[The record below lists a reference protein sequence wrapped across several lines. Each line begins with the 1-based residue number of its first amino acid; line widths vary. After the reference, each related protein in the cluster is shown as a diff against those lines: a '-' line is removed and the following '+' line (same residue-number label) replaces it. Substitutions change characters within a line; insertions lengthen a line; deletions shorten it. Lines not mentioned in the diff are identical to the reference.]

1 MSQLP
6 PIDRQGA
13 AGAGRTDTFQSL
25 VLDIAMTFINLPLDR
40 IDAAVHAALGQMATF
55 FRADRAYVFDYDFTA
70 GTGTNTHEWCAAGI
84 APQIDSLQGLPLA
97 AMPDWVEVHR
107 RGECL
112 VVADVGNLAAG
123 PLKQL
128 LTAQNIQSLL
138 TAPILCDGDVTGFV
152 GFDAVRECRDYGED
166 EHYLLSLFAN
176 LLANVV
182 QRERSADILQ
192 QKTAA
197 LTLAN
202 DRFQS
207 ILDGTHAAVYV
218 ADMDTYEVL
227 FLNSH
232 ARDLVGD
239 VVGQVCWQTMQAG
252 QTGPCAFCTNSRLLD
267 ADGKPG
273 PPVSWEHFNPALQ
286 RSFQLHDRAIPWD
299 DGRIVRMEIA
309 FDISEQKAAEA
320 ALRESE
326 QRYRRLFD
334 QSRDALMVVTPPDW
348 AFVACNRAA
357 LDLFG
362 VADEAAFTRL
372 TLVELSPP
380 LQPDGSPSDTWA
392 LAHLAS
398 AMAEGSALFEWQ
410 HQRLDG
416 RQLSCSVLLN
426 RTEWFG
432 QAAIQGTVR
441 DISAQKRA
449 EIALR
454 EQSDALHRTN
464 ARLERIAHFDTIT
477 DLPNRNL
484 LADRMQQAMAQAHR
498 HNTSIAIAYLDLD
511 GFKEINDRYG
521 HDVGD
526 RMLRA
531 LAQHMNGALRAGD
544 TLARLGGD
552 EFVAVLVDQD
562 TNPQSCEPVIARLL
576 EASAETVT
584 IDGHAL
590 QVSASIGV
598 TFYPQHEEIDADQL
612 LRQAD
617 QAMYLSKVEGK
628 NRFHVFD
635 TAFHR
640 AQEGHNRQLEDIR
653 QALAKGEF
661 VLFYQPKVNMR
672 TGQVVGAEALVR
684 WQHPRQG
691 LLFPDA
697 FLPFIENHAL
707 SLALGRWVI
716 DAALTQI
723 AAWRRSGLTL
733 PVSVNVS
740 ASQLQQD
747 SFVQDLQARLRTQPE
762 VAPELLELEITETR
776 ALEDI
781 EHASSVM
788 AACDAMG
795 VKFALD
801 DFGTGYSSM
810 MYLKRLPARTLKI
823 DRSFVRDMLVDEDDM
838 AILRGILGLASAF
851 RREVLAEG
859 VETEAHGAKLLELGC
874 ELAQGFGIA
883 RPMPA
888 AELPAWVAS
897 WRPPA
902 SWLLI
907 EQR

>member
-1 MSQLP
+1 MDS
-6 PIDRQGA
+6 
-13 AGAGRTDTFQSL
+13 FQSL

-55 FRADRAYVFDYDFTA
+55 FQADRAYVFDYDFTA

-97 AMPDWVEVHR
+97 TMPDWVEVHR

-112 VVADVGNLAAG
+112 VVADVGSLAAG
-123 PLKQL
+123 PLKRL
-128 LTAQNIQSLL
+128 LAAQNIQSLL
-138 TAPILCDGDVTGFV
+138 TAPILCDGEVTGFV

-166 EHYLLSLFAN
+166 ERYLLSLFAN

-202 DRFQS
+202 ERFQS

-218 ADMDTYEVL
+218 ADMDSHEVL

-239 VVGQVCWQTMQAG
+239 VVGQVCWQTMQTG
-252 QTGPCAFCTNSRLLD
+252 QAGPCAFCSSARLLD
-267 ADGKPG
+267 ADGNPG

-286 RSFQLHDRAIPWD
+286 RWFQLHDRAIPWD

-348 AFVACNRAA
+348 AFVACNSAA

-372 TLVELSPP
+372 TLVDLSPP
-380 LQPDGSPSDTWA
+380 LQPDGSPSNEWA

-398 AMAEGSALFEWQ
+398 AMAAGSALFEWQ

-416 RQLSCSVLLN
+416 QQLSCSVLLN

-441 DISAQKRA
+441 DISAQKQV
-449 EIALR
+449 ETALR

-464 ARLERIAHFDTIT
+464 ARLKRIAHFDTVT

-484 LADRMQQAMAQAHR
+484 LADRLQQAMAQAHR
-498 HNTSIAIAYLDLD
+498 HNTCIAIAYLDLD
-511 GFKEINDRYG
+511 GFKDINDRYG

-552 EFVAVLVDQD
+552 EFVVVLVDQD

-640 AQEGHNRQLEDIR
+640 AREGHNRQLEEIR
-653 QALAKGEF
+653 QALSKSEF

-691 LLFPDA
+691 LLLPDA

-723 AAWRRSGLTL
+723 AAWCRSGLTL

-747 SFVQDLQARLRTQPE
+747 SFVQDLQARLRKQPE

-776 ALEDI
+776 ALDDI

-823 DRSFVRDMLVDEDDM
+823 DRSFVHDMLVDEDDM

-859 VETEAHGAKLLELGC
+859 VETEAHGLKLLELGC

-888 AELPAWVAS
+888 TGIAEWLAA

-902 SWLLI
+902 SWLRS
-907 EQR
+907 QDT

>member
-84 APQIDSLQGLPLA
+84 VPQIDSLQGLPLA

-152 GFDAVRECRDYGED
+152 GFDAVRERRDYGED

-176 LLANVV
+176 LLANVS
-182 QRERSADILQ
+182 QRKRSAE
-192 QKTAA
+192 T
-197 LTLAN
+197 
-202 DRFQS
+202 
-207 ILDGTHAAVYV
+207 
-218 ADMDTYEVL
+218 
-227 FLNSH
+227 
-232 ARDLVGD
+232 
-239 VVGQVCWQTMQAG
+239 
-252 QTGPCAFCTNSRLLD
+252 
-267 ADGKPG
+267 
-273 PPVSWEHFNPALQ
+273 
-286 RSFQLHDRAIPWD
+286 
-299 DGRIVRMEIA
+299 
-309 FDISEQKAAEA
+309 
-320 ALRESE
+320 LRESE

-334 QSRDALMVVTPPDW
+334 QSRDALMIVTPPDW

-362 VADEAAFTRL
+362 VADESAFTRL
-372 TLVELSPP
+372 TLVDLSPP

-464 ARLERIAHFDTIT
+464 ARLERIAHFDTVT

-484 LADRMQQAMAQAHR
+484 LADRMQQAMAQVHR
-498 HNTSIAIAYLDLD
+498 HNTCIAIAYLDLD

-562 TNPQSCEPVIARLL
+562 SNPQSCEPVIARLL

-640 AQEGHNRQLEDIR
+640 AQEGHNRQLEEIR

-691 LLFPDA
+691 LLLPDT

-723 AAWRRSGLTL
+723 AAWRRSGLNL

-747 SFVQDLQARLRTQPE
+747 NFVEDLQARLRTQPE

-776 ALEDI
+776 ALDDI

-788 AACDAMG
+788 AACEAMG

-851 RREVLAEG
+851 RRQVLAEG

-897 WRPPA
+897 WHPPA

>member
-176 LLANVV
+176 LLANVS
-182 QRERSADILQ
+182 QRKRSAE
-192 QKTAA
+192 T
-197 LTLAN
+197 
-202 DRFQS
+202 
-207 ILDGTHAAVYV
+207 
-218 ADMDTYEVL
+218 
-227 FLNSH
+227 
-232 ARDLVGD
+232 
-239 VVGQVCWQTMQAG
+239 
-252 QTGPCAFCTNSRLLD
+252 
-267 ADGKPG
+267 
-273 PPVSWEHFNPALQ
+273 
-286 RSFQLHDRAIPWD
+286 
-299 DGRIVRMEIA
+299 
-309 FDISEQKAAEA
+309 
-320 ALRESE
+320 LRESE

-334 QSRDALMVVTPPDW
+334 QSRDALMIVTPPDW

-362 VADEAAFTRL
+362 VADESAFTRL
-372 TLVELSPP
+372 TLVDLSPP

-464 ARLERIAHFDTIT
+464 ARLERIAHFDTVT

-484 LADRMQQAMAQAHR
+484 LADRMQQAMAQVHR
-498 HNTSIAIAYLDLD
+498 HNTCIAIAYLDLD

-562 TNPQSCEPVIARLL
+562 SNPQSCEPVIARLL

-640 AQEGHNRQLEDIR
+640 AQEGHNRQLEEIR

-691 LLFPDA
+691 LLLPDT

-723 AAWRRSGLTL
+723 AAWRRSGLNL

-747 SFVQDLQARLRTQPE
+747 NFVEDLQARLRTQPE

-776 ALEDI
+776 ALDDI

-788 AACDAMG
+788 AACEAMG

-851 RREVLAEG
+851 RRQVLAEG

-897 WRPPA
+897 WHPPA

>member
-1 MSQLP
+1 MGELP
-6 PIDRQGA
+6 PTTRIGA
-13 AGAGRTDTFQSL
+13 AGTGHMDSFQSL

-40 IDAAVHAALGQMATF
+40 IDAAVHAALGQMARF
-55 FRADRAYVFDYDFTA
+55 FRADRAYVFDYDFA
-70 GTGTNTHEWCAAGI
+70 AETGTNTHEWCAEGI
-84 APQIDSLQGLPLA
+84 PPEIDSLQDLPLA
-97 AMPDWVEVHR
+97 GMPGWVAVHR

-112 VVADVGNLAAG
+112 VVADVNALAPG
-123 PLKQL
+123 PLRHL
-128 LTAQNIQSLL
+128 LASQEIRSLL
-138 TAPILCDGDVTGFV
+138 TAPILCDGEVIGFV
-152 GFDAVRECRDYGED
+152 GFDAVRECRNYGED
-166 EHYLLSLFAN
+166 ERYLLTLFAN

-182 QRERSADILQ
+182 ERVRSADSLQ

-202 DRFQS
+202 QRFQS

-218 ADMDTYEVL
+218 ADMESHEVL

-232 ARDLVGD
+232 ARDLLGD
-239 VVGQVCWQTMQAG
+239 VVGKICWQTIQTG

-267 ADGKPG
+267 AEGQPG
-273 PPVSWEHFNPALQ
+273 PPVSWEHFNPSLQ
-286 RSFQLHDRAIPWD
+286 RWFQLHDRAIPWD
-299 DGRIVRMEIA
+299 DGRVVRMEIA

-334 QSRDALMVVTPPDW
+334 QSRDALIVATAPDW
-348 AFVACNRAA
+348 SFVACNRAA

-362 VADEAAFTRL
+362 VTDESAFTQL
-372 TLVELSPP
+372 SLVDLSPP
-380 LQPDGSPSDTWA
+380 LQPDGSPSRERA
-392 LAHLAS
+392 LAHLAA

-410 HQRLDG
+410 HQRRDG

-441 DISAQKRA
+441 DISVQKQAQ
-449 EIALR
+449 IALR

-464 ARLERIAHFDTIT
+464 ARLERIAHFDTVT

-484 LADRMQQAMAQAHR
+484 LADRMQQAMAQAQR
-498 HNTSIAIAYLDLD
+498 HNSSIAIAYLDLD

-531 LAQHMNGALRAGD
+531 LAQHMNSALRGGD

-562 TNPQSCEPVIARLL
+562 SNPQSCEPVIARLL
-576 EASAETVT
+576 EASSETVT

-590 QVSASIGV
+590 QVSASIGI
-598 TFYPQHEEIDADQL
+598 TFYPQQEEIDADQL

-628 NRFHVFD
+628 NRFHIFD

-640 AQEGHNRQLEDIR
+640 AREGHNRQLEEIR
-653 QALAKGEF
+653 QALAQEEF

-684 WQHPRQG
+684 WQHPRRG
-691 LLFPDA
+691 LLLPDA
-697 FLPFIENHAL
+697 FLPFIETHTL
-707 SLALGRWVI
+707 SLTLGRWVI
-716 DAALTQI
+716 DAALTQA
-723 AAWRRSGLTL
+723 AAWCEAGLHL

-740 ASQLQQD
+740 ASHLQQEN
-747 SFVQDLQARLRTQPE
+747 FVHDLREQLRAHPD
-762 VAPELLELEITETR
+762 VAPDLLELEITETR

-823 DRSFVRDMLVDEDDM
+823 DRSFVRDMLVDADDM
-838 AILRGILGLASAF
+838 AILQGILGLASAF

-859 VETEAHGAKLLELGC
+859 VETEAHGLKLLELGC

-888 AELPAWVAS
+888 TRIAEWLAS

-902 SWLLI
+902 SWLRS
-907 EQR
+907 QDT